1 MSPHA
6 KAACDRVIA
15 MMGRLLLLDPAVDIS
30 DAAACKERW
39 RQERVA
45 HIAIQEFGGEAKAYA
60 QTELHQF
67 AGGAGRNFSPHAIS
81 VSMTEHRDGVRVSGN
96 PTGGRDAA

>member
-15 MMGRLLLLDPAVDIS
+15 MMGRLLLLEPAVDIS
-30 DAAACKERW
+30 DAAACEERW

-45 HIAIQEFGGEAKAYA
+45 PIAIQEFGGEAKAFA

-67 AGGAGRNFSPHAIS
+67 AGDVERAVSRLPTA
-81 VSMTEHRDGVRVSGN
+81 SMTERRGGVRVSGN